1 MNPVAALSHLAAI
14 VLGILGGVW
23 AINALTPELPDSDVE
38 PGVEIPV
45 PVEPE
50 APESLF
56 QPGPLSTAI
65 FQLEEQT
72 GDGVEYAFL
81 SITPTTLSVS
91 DVKVEGGVEPS
102 ELSAGEPERVIELLG
117 RERNGITPEH
127 VRQMDL
133 VATKNGQVWVVQLD
147 STAPGLSPPYQY
159 LVPYGTDEVE
169 ASTAIP
175 DPLTP

>member
-1 MNPVAALSHLAAI
+1 VNPVAALSHLAAI
-14 VLGILGGVW
+14 VLGVLGGVW

-91 DVKVEGGVEPS
+91 DGEVEGGVEPS
-102 ELSAGEPERVIELLG
+102 ELRVGEPERVIELLG
-117 RERNGITPEH
+117 RERNGITPEV

-133 VATKNGQVWVVQLD
+133 VATKDGLVWMVQLD

-159 LVPYGTDEVE
+159 VVPYGTDEVN
-169 ASTAIP
+169 ADAPLP
-175 DPLTP
+175 DALLP

>member
-1 MNPVAALSHLAAI
+1 VNPVAALSHLAAI

-23 AINALTPELPDSDVE
+23 AINAVTPELPDSDVE

-65 FQLEEQT
+65 VQLEGQE

-91 DVKVEGGVEPS
+91 DVTVKGGVEPGD
-102 ELSAGEPERVIELLG
+102 LSAGEPERVIELLG
-117 RERNGITPEH
+117 EERSGITPEV

-133 VATKNGQVWVVQLD
+133 VATKEGLVWVVHLD

-159 LVPYGTDEVE
+159 LVPYGTDDVE
-169 ASTAIP
+169 ESTSIP
-175 DPLTP
+175 DPLT